1 MSQEID
7 TQNFVD
13 DFEKTR
19 TYTLNT
25 TFVLITCDIG
35 EEGTILEKISNLKP
49 VSEIQQTTGQ
59 YDIIVKFEG
68 MNRTELAELINKE
81 IRSIKAVRSVIT
93 LSPVSLA

>member
-1 MSQEID
+1 M
-7 TQNFVD
+7 
-13 DFEKTR
+13 
-19 TYTLNT
+19 
-25 TFVLITCDIG
+25 
-35 EEGTILEKISNLKP
+35 EKISTFKP